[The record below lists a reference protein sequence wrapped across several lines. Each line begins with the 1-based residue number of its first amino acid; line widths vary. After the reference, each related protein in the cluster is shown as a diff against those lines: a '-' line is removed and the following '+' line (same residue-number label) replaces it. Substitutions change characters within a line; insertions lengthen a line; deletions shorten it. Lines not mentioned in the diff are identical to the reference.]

1 MSPKQKSDL
10 VHFMKQA
17 DTSKHLLA
25 VGDGANDVSMITKA
39 DVGVGISGMEGSQAV
54 SASDY
59 SISEFQQLS
68 TLLLVHGR
76 ECYRR
81 NSYLIT
87 YNFYKNLIYSM
98 PLILVSLVSGWSSQT
113 IYDIYMLQIY
123 NLTFTCFP
131 IMIFAVYDFEFSKT
145 ELLENPRLY
154 RKGLQENYL
163 SWSKYFGMFTESIA
177 HGFVIF
183 VLAYYLFDMALAAS
197 GHTSDIRSDGNMCY
211 MAVVFAVTL
220 KLLMDSYSINVFVVI
235 GVILSVGSYFG
246 IVAIMSLFPQ
256 LDIFAQ
262 MEEMVVFNQ

>member
-1 MSPKQKSDL
+1 
-10 VHFMKQA
+10 MKQA

-131 IMIFAVYDFEFSKT
+131 IMIFAVYDFEFPKT

-154 RKGLQENYL
+154 RKGL
-163 SWSKYFGMFTESIA
+163 
-177 HGFVIF
+177 
-183 VLAYYLFDMALAAS
+183 
-197 GHTSDIRSDGNMCY
+197 
-211 MAVVFAVTL
+211 
-220 KLLMDSYSINVFVVI
+220 
-235 GVILSVGSYFG
+235 
-246 IVAIMSLFPQ
+246 
-256 LDIFAQ
+256 
-262 MEEMVVFNQ
+262 